1 MDWQSLLEGIKS
13 RHQKLVAIQDE
24 IGSTYADRAAR
35 NEALSKTVAE
45 AIEGQVEQVR
55 KDRDAVIQE
64 CRDFVTKTQ
73 SMRKAMGDH
82 MSSHSSAVD
91 TTNFQKVPPL
101 RQYSLT
107 YSRTFKP
114 FNVSSKNIGQLKPL

>member
-55 KDRDAVIQE
+55 RDRDAVVQE
-64 CRDFVTKTQ
+64 CRDFVTKTH
-73 SMRKAMGDH
+73 SMRKAMGDQV
-82 MSSHSSAVD
+82 SSHSPVVD
-91 TTNFQKVPPL
+91 ATSFQKELPL
-101 RQYSLT
+101 HGKIR
-107 YSRTFKP
+107 
-114 FNVSSKNIGQLKPL
+114 

>member
-24 IGSTYADRAAR
+24 IGSTYADRASR

-45 AIEGQVEQVR
+45 AIEGQVDQVR

-64 CRDFVTKTQ
+64 CRDFVTKTH
-73 SMRKAMGDH
+73 SMRKAMGDKT
-82 MSSHSSAVD
+82 SDSAVID
-91 TTNFQKVPPL
+91 ATNFPKVLPL
-101 RQYSLT
+101 HVKVR
-107 YSRTFKP
+107 
-114 FNVSSKNIGQLKPL
+114 